1 MYALDLI
8 PAGICGLMPGL
19 GAADLLQRIWQLGT
33 AGRSLLAPANDAY
46 VHAMHI
52 TTLIAAL
59 LALAGGFVVV
69 RWMPGKP
76 QKAAPAMDA
85 PASDTAYEAE
95 LAILAEEVALNRA
108 DREG

>member
-1 MYALDLI
+1 
-8 PAGICGLMPGL
+8 
-19 GAADLLQRIWQLGT
+19 
-33 AGRSLLAPANDAY
+33 
-46 VHAMHI
+46 MHV

-59 LALAGGFVVV
+59 LALAGGFVVL

-76 QKAAPAMDA
+76 RKAAQ
-85 PASDTAYEAE
+85 ASDVRAGDTAYEAE